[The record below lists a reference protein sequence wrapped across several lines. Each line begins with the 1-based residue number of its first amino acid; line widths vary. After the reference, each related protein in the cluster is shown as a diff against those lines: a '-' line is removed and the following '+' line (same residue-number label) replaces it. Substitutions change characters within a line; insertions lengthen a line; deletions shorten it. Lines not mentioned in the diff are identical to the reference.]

1 MPIRLYI
8 SQANQEHNAGPDGYR
23 EREGMDAISKKL
35 AAVFAK
41 DKRFRV
47 YRNAASGVDT
57 AAANC
62 DEANRLGVDYY
73 LALHSNAGMQGTV
86 VFYHSQSPKGK
97 RLAVAL
103 QNAIAPIS
111 PGKETGTR
119 IKTMDG
125 FIEIHRPNA
134 PAVLIELEAHDWKT
148 GTSWLTGERPAIAT
162 ALYKGFCRGVQL
174 APRNSSK
181 LKLTRTE
188 LTDKNVTVP
197 RQKKPRRAGWWNFG
211 LVPYIDRVRKQGD
224 GDRVQ
229 AGNRDPL
236 IIPVP
241 ETRPAWWRKV
251 MLWKKANR

>member
-1 MPIRLYI
+1 VALKLYI

-23 EREGMDAISKKL
+23 EREGMAAISKKL

-47 YRNAASGVDT
+47 YRNSASGVDT

-62 DEANRLGVDYY
+62 DEANRLGVDLY
-73 LALHSNAGMQGTV
+73 LALHSNAGMKGTV
-86 VFYHSQSPKGK
+86 TFYSSRSPKGK
-97 RLAVAL
+97 KLAE
-103 QNAIAPIS
+103 AIYDAIDHLS
-111 PGKETGTR
+111 PGKESGDRT
-119 IKTMDG
+119 KTMDG

-134 PAVLIELEAHDWKT
+134 PAVLVELEAHDWRT
-148 GTSWLTGERPAIAT
+148 GVEWLTGERDEIAH
-162 ALYKGFCRGVQL
+162 ALYEGVCKGEGL
-174 APRNSSK
+174 DPIAAKPK
-181 LKLTRTE
+181 RTE

-211 LVPYIDRVRKQGD
+211 LVPYIAKVRKQGD